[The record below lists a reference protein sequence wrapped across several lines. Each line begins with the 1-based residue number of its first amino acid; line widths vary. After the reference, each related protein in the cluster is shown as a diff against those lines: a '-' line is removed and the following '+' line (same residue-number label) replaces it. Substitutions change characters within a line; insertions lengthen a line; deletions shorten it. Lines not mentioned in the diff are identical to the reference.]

1 MRVGMEPCGSVPVP
15 TDSTGPIRK
24 DNTMNNPS
32 LFPMGEP
39 NDAYARYFIG
49 QSYLA
54 PLLNKEISLSN
65 VTFEPGCRNNWHI
78 HHNSPQILIA
88 VGGVGY
94 YQEWG
99 RPVVTMQPG
108 DVVYVPAETKHWHGA
123 TPHAL
128 FAHLAIMIPGA
139 DVSNEWLEPVDD
151 ETYYALEAEAAQS
164 SK

>member
-1 MRVGMEPCGSVPVP
+1 
-15 TDSTGPIRK
+15 
-24 DNTMNNPS
+24 MNNPS

-99 RPVVTMQPG
+99 KPVVAMQPG

-123 TPHAL
+123 TPHAS
-128 FAHLAIMIPGA
+128 FAHLGCEQRMAGA
-139 DVSNEWLEPVDD
+139 GGRRDVLR
-151 ETYYALEAEAAQS
+151 A
-164 SK
+164 

>member
-1 MRVGMEPCGSVPVP
+1 
-15 TDSTGPIRK
+15 
-24 DNTMNNPS
+24 MNNPS

-139 DVSNEWLEPVDD
+139 DVSNEWLESVDD
-151 ETYYALEAEAAQS
+151 ETYYALDAEAAQS

>member
-65 VTFEPGCRNNWHI
+65 VTFEPGV
-78 HHNSPQILIA
+78 PQ
-88 VGGVGY
+88 
-94 YQEWG
+94 Q
-99 RPVVTMQPG
+99 
-108 DVVYVPAETKHWHGA
+108 
-123 TPHAL
+123 
-128 FAHLAIMIPGA
+128 LAYP
-139 DVSNEWLEPVDD
+139 P
-151 ETYYALEAEAAQS
+151 
-164 SK
+164 